1 MQSEQTKLPP
11 AKNYYKLKSLD
22 ELTNSKILSKE
33 ELEEHL
39 SFIDFIKGCLE
50 LDPERRLSADQAY
63 QHCFLQQQGSNGTQK
78 CVYGE
83 RDQKS

>member
-39 SFIDFIKGCLE
+39 SFID
-50 LDPERRLSADQAY
+50 
-63 QHCFLQQQGSNGTQK
+63 
-78 CVYGE
+78 
-83 RDQKS
+83 